1 MPLYIARVEIFD
13 AEPEDYDSL
22 HESMRGIGFLKSIK
36 YTDGIRRNLPSGTYS
51 STGTFSS
58 MSDARDKI
66 LKVSKPLSSK
76 GPAVIVFEV
85 ERWGAS
91 LYKDD

>member
-22 HESMRGIGFLKSIK
+22 HESMRGIGFVRSIK
-36 YTDGIRRNLPSGTYS
+36 YSDGISRKLPSGTYS
-51 STGTFSS
+51 STGSFTS
-58 MSDARDKI
+58 MSEALEKI
-66 LKVSKPLSSK
+66 LKASKPLSSK

-91 LYKDD
+91 LYKDG